1 MTPPEIATMTA
12 VLAVIKEIGT
22 WPLLS
27 VFVLV
32 VLGPWVGM
40 WVITLGQ
47 DKRHSAVVKM
57 YEDNT
62 KLVSAFNKVAEGYQ
76 DIVILSTQTM
86 TQVRD
91 RVDSNLFCPLMRK
104 NPKVEKDL

>member
-1 MTPPEIATMTA
+1 MTA
-12 VLAVIKEIGT
+12 MLAVIKEIGT
-22 WPLLS
+22 MPLIS
-27 VFVLV
+27 IFVLI

-47 DKRHSAVVKM
+47 DKRHAAVVEM
-57 YEDNT
+57 YKDNA
-62 KLVSAFNKVAEGYQ
+62 KLVSAYEKVAEGFQ

-104 NPKVEKDL
+104 DPRVEKRL